1 MSVLR
6 MVVGTGGLIAV
17 LGCAGMGEKVME
29 ASDVDIDVEVADGP
43 GGATRPADFPL
54 PEPAVG
60 TLDNTASA
68 SMGGMKVTTLIYTL
82 PPDADLA
89 ALMAPYK
96 AKMEEL
102 GYQITE
108 QSTSDSATVHGM
120 KDQDT
125 LTATASGG
133 TLTLAVAH
141 VPQMQ

>member
-1 MSVLR
+1 
-6 MVVGTGGLIAV
+6 MVVGTGGLIAI

-29 ASDVDIDVEVADGP
+29 ATDVDVDVQVSDGAGG

-54 PEPAVG
+54 PEPNVG
-60 TLDNTASA
+60 TLDNTATA

-82 PPDADLA
+82 PADADLE

-108 QSTSDSATVHGM
+108 QSTSDSRLVHGM
-120 KDQDT
+120 KGQDT

-141 VPQMQ
+141 VPQTSP

>member
-1 MSVLR
+1 MML
-6 MVVGTGGLIAV
+6 GTGGLIAV

-29 ASDVDIDVEVADGP
+29 ATDVDVDVEVGDAA
-43 GGATRPADFPL
+43 GGSAKRPDDFPL

-82 PPDADLA
+82 PADADLD

-102 GYQITE
+102 GYEITE
-108 QSTSDSATVHGM
+108 QSTSDMRAIHGQ
-120 KDQDT
+120 KGQDA
-125 LTATASGG
+125 LTATVSGG
-133 TLTLAVAH
+133 TLTLAVTH
-141 VPQMQ
+141 LPQTQ

>member
-1 MSVLR
+1 MSVHR
-6 MVVGTGGLIAV
+6 WMVVTGGWIVL

-29 ASDVDIDVEVADGP
+29 ATDVDIDVQVSDGAG

-54 PEPAVG
+54 PEPGVG
-60 TLDNTASA
+60 TLDNTATA

-82 PPDADLA
+82 PADADLD

-108 QSTSDSATVHGM
+108 QSTSDSRMVHGM
-120 KDQDT
+120 KGQDT

-141 VPQMQ
+141 VPQ

>member
-1 MSVLR
+1 
-6 MVVGTGGLIAV
+6 MVVGTGGLVAV

-29 ASDVDIDVEVADGP
+29 ATDVDVDVQVSGDGAG

-60 TLDNTASA
+60 TLDNTATA

-82 PPDADLA
+82 PADADLD

-108 QSTSDSATVHGM
+108 QSTSDMRAIHGQ
-120 KDQDT
+120 KGQDA

-133 TLTLAVAH
+133 TLTLAVTH
-141 VPQMQ
+141 LPQTQ